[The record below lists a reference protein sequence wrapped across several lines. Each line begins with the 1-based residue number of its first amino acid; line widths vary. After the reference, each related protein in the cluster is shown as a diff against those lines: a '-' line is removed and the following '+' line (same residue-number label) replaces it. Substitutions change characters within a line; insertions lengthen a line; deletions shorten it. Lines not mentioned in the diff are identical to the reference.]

1 MTMNIKLVERLPVEM
16 SGLNR
21 KAHGAQQPRHIERIG
36 EGASTAQRG
45 GHAAQSSRKTLLVM
59 AGGTGGHI
67 FPALAVADV
76 LREQGW
82 RVVWLGNPNGMEAK
96 LVPAR
101 GYECAWVEFA
111 AVRGKGILRKLMLPV
126 NLMRACLA
134 ARRVIKT
141 VRPDVVL
148 GMGGYI
154 TFPGGVM
161 ARLAGV
167 PLLVH
172 EQNAVAGLAN
182 KVLSHLATRVL
193 TGFPNTLPTGDWVG
207 NPVRAEIAALPVPEE
222 RYAARA
228 ESEPLHVLVVGGS
241 LGAQALNDAVPKAV
255 TRLLLEQRPVVRH
268 QTGARDLAMVQAA
281 YAASGIDAEVQP
293 FIDDMASALAWAD
306 LVVCRSGALT
316 VAELAAAGVASVLI
330 PFPHAVDDHQ
340 RVNAEFLVQGHQGQ
354 TAGHCV
360 IQRELTIER
369 LAGLLH
375 QPRSVLRDQAVAA
388 RALARAESAQTV
400 ATICEEL
407 AA

>member
-1 MTMNIKLVERLPVEM
+1 MN
-16 SGLNR
+16 
-21 KAHGAQQPRHIERIG
+21 AH
-36 EGASTAQRG
+36 
-45 GHAAQSSRKTLLVM
+45 KTILIM

-101 GYECAWVEFA
+101 GYECAWVEFGA
-111 AVRGKGILRKLMLPV
+111 LRGKGLVRKLMLPV
-126 NLMRACLA
+126 NLLRACLA

-154 TFPGGVM
+154 TFPGGMM

-167 PLLVH
+167 PLVVH

-182 KVLSHLATRVL
+182 KVLSHIATRVL
-193 TGFPNTLPTGDWVG
+193 TGFPNTLPQGEWVG
-207 NPVRAEIAALPVPEE
+207 NPVRAEIAALPEPAQ
-222 RYAARA
+222 RYAART
-228 ESEPLHVLVVGGS
+228 ENEPLHVLVVGGS
-241 LGAQALNDAVPKAV
+241 LGAQALNQAVPLAMAA
-255 TRLLLEQRPVVRH
+255 LDASQRPSIRH
-268 QTGARDLAMVQAA
+268 QTGPKDVATVQEAYARANVAADVQA
-281 YAASGIDAEVQP
+281 
-293 FIDDMASALAWAD
+293 FIDDMADALAWAD

-316 VAELAAAGVASVLI
+316 VAELAAAGVASVMV

-340 RVNAEFLVQGHQGQ
+340 RINAEFLARGHEGQ
-354 TAGHCV
+354 AAGQCV
-360 IQRELTIER
+360 
-369 LAGLLH
+369 
-375 QPRSVLRDQAVAA
+375 VQAVLTTETLATLLRQSRNELRAQAIAA
-388 RALARAESAQTV
+388 RALARAEAATRV
-400 ATICEEL
+400 ADICKEL